1 MHDPLAER
9 RSGARGR
16 RAALRRSGRMRGVAL
31 LVGLAGAAAAV
42 SASTAVAAAQT
53 PSAPLA
59 HMSGARAEAALAS
72 TYVKEEGRLHFS
84 SKGGGSAIVEQGYG
98 YGTFS
103 ASIQIGLTIKVSH
116 VTGWFV
122 AYLKGGSISGYAS
135 ATPHFSGSKYVSFK
149 GSLSIKHGTG
159 RYKGASGTA
168 GLYGAINRSSY
179 QLTVQVIGRLR
190 L

>member
-1 MHDPLAER
+1 MLDPLAER
-9 RSGARGR
+9 RSGTDGR
-16 RAALRRSGRMRGVAL
+16 RAALRRAGRGRAVAL
-31 LVGLAGAAAAV
+31 LVGLAVAGAAPSAAV
-42 SASTAVAAAQT
+42 AAQT

-59 HMSGARAEAALAS
+59 HTSSARARAALAS
-72 TYVKEEGRLHFS
+72 TYVKEEGRLRFS

-98 YGTFS
+98 YGTFG
-103 ASIQIGLTIKVSH
+103 ASLQIGLTIKASH

-149 GSLSIKHGTG
+149 GSLTLKRGTG

-168 GLYGAINRSSY
+168 SLYGAINRSNY